1 MSNLQAFMIE
11 KQEETF
17 DYIASK
23 NFKDENGNPIA
34 WKLKTIT
41 AKENE
46 ELRKQCYKQVL
57 IQNGKKKGYQQQL
70 DTIKY
75 LQLLAD
81 KCVVYPDL
89 WSFSP
94 PGTQTLLSHW

>member
-11 KQEETF
+11 KKEEIHE
-17 DYIASK
+17 YVASK
-23 NFKDENGNPIA
+23 NFKDENVNPIA
-34 WKLKTIT
+34 WKLRTIT

-46 ELRKQCYKQVL
+46 DLRKQCYKQV
-57 IQNGKKKGYQQQL
+57 IVQNGKKKGYQQQL

-75 LQLLAD
+75 LQLLTD

-89 WSFSP
+89 
-94 PGTQTLLSHW
+94 HNAVNM